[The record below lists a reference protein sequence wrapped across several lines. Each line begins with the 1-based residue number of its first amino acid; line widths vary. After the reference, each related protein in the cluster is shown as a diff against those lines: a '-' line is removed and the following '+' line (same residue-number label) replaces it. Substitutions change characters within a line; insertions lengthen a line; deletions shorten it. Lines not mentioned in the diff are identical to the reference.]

1 VARPGEA
8 RGFVESDAMALAKQ
22 AQDWRFVVPVPSR
35 VVFAAME
42 QAIGTMPYRFE
53 VLGAEEA
60 RVVEF
65 RRRGMFGTWSRPR
78 AGVRWVRCVTE
89 PAEVGTRVMITASS
103 GGGLIFKAMGKAD
116 RGPTARA
123 VQLVNLL
130 TSGRDDPRT
139 IYRERP
145 IPPGPVTL
153 VASWAG
159 TPYRLF
165 EEPSFEAARGDEV
178 LTATEIEAV
187 PGGNASFVRVRLASG
202 AEGYI
207 ERDQV
212 VASPEEATRAAQTAV
227 AGSV

>member
-1 VARPGEA
+1 
-8 RGFVESDAMALAKQ
+8 MALAKQ
-22 AQDWRFVVPVPSR
+22 VQDWRFVVPVPAR

-53 VLGAEEA
+53 VLGSNEA
-60 RVVEF
+60 RIIEY
-65 RRRGMFGTWSRPR
+65 RRRGLFGTWSKPR
-78 AGVRWVRCVTE
+78 VGIRWVHCVAE
-89 PAEVGTRVMITASS
+89 PSDAGTRVTISASGS
-103 GGGLIFKAMGKAD
+103 GGLIFKAMGKAD

-130 TSGRDDPRT
+130 ASGRDDPRT
-139 IYRERP
+139 IYRARP

-165 EEPSFEAARGDEV
+165 AEPSFDAPRGPEV
-178 LTATEIEAV
+178 LTATEIEAIA
-187 PGGNASFVRVRLASG
+187 GGNASFVHVRLATG

-212 VASPEEATRAAQTAV
+212 VASPDEATRAAQTAV